1 MNMVRS
7 SSNQISNITFEKAC
21 DDPDKCPQFYRH
33 SYVTMSGTTTEY
45 RDPDTN
51 DQKKIFLFGGMQ
63 LTTGGTMAPGLVSI
77 DDWSKNNLS
86 VQVGLQYVGSRGSR
100 KL

>member
-1 MNMVRS
+1 MVRS
-7 SSNQISNITFEKAC
+7 SGNEISNITFEKAC
-21 DDPDKCPQFYRH
+21 DDPEVCPQYYRQ

-45 RDPDTN
+45 RDPITN
-51 DQKKIFLFGGMQ
+51 DQKKIFLFGGME
-63 LTTGGTMAPGLVSI
+63 LTTGGTMGPGLVSI
-77 DDWSKNNLS
+77 DDWSKDNLP